1 LFFPWQAGY
10 HFDMIKSAAESPGWK
25 TGFAA
30 TQIHRVERLIK
41 LSRELTGDHFK
52 LGHEEALRVP
62 YEIRTL
68 EKLTDSEIHESG
80 VLADI
85 ARYQYTEPRFGRK
98 RDLYRVNLQDHNILA
113 MLRRR
118 PRELNFSPLLL
129 YVLTHEI
136 IHVIRFVKF
145 LAPFHQDLGDHLP
158 EERMVH
164 AQTRGILSH
173 VPLRGMNTVL
183 DHYEKHYASPSQA
196 SAKEG

>member
-1 LFFPWQAGY
+1 VDESDG
-10 HFDMIKSAAESPGWK
+10 KSAGWK
-25 TGFAA
+25 GSFADA
-30 TQIHRVERLIK
+30 QIRRLGSLVK

-52 LGHEEALRVP
+52 MGHEEALRVP

-68 EKLTDSEIHESG
+68 EKLADSEIHESG

-113 MLRRR
+113 VLGRR
-118 PRELNFSPLLL
+118 PRELNFSPLVL

-145 LAPFHQDLGDHLP
+145 MAPFHQDAGERSP
-158 EERMVH
+158 EERTVH
-164 AQTRGILSH
+164 ALTRSILSH
-173 VPLRGMNTVL
+173 IPLRGMKTVL
-183 DHYEKHYASPSQA
+183 DHYERHYAEPIEA
-196 SAKEG
+196 SAEEG